1 MARTS
6 ILDDSDDDAG
16 NEKATTKKYVYV
28 SGFGSI
34 LNSRT
39 HSPWLDSNSNS
50 NNNNNNS
57 SDGDRN
63 RNSTGAIL

>member
-16 NEKATTKKYVYV
+16 KEKATTKKYVYV